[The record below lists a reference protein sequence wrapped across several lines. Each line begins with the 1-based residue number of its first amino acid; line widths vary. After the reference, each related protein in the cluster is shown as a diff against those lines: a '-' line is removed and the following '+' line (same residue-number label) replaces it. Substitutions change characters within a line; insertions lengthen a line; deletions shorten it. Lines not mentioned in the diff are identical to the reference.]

1 MNDCIFCR
9 ILAGEI
15 PSKKLYEDEQC
26 LAFYDIQPLAP
37 QHFLVIPKAHI
48 ASAAELGEEQA
59 ALVGHI
65 FAVIAKLTKELGF
78 ADGFRVVTNC
88 GEDAGQTVKHLHF
101 HVLGGKT
108 LDYVVVPGSGEEA
121 DYANLNV
128 KGKVAL
134 VSRGVTT
141 FAEKHEMAHA
151 KGAAACIVYNTEAG
165 MINMSIDSFPIPA
178 IFIS

>member
-1 MNDCIFCR
+1 MSNIKNPQSNPLKSSAPVRPPGGDTTPKKVYVCSPFRPTAVSLTDRAEEQRSNIERALKACR
-9 ILAGEI
+9 ILAMMG
-15 PSKKLYEDEQC
+15 
-26 LAFYDIQPLAP
+26 IQPLAP

-108 LDYVVVPGSGEEA
+108 LGSF
-121 DYANLNV
+121 N
-128 KGKVAL
+128 
-134 VSRGVTT
+134 
-141 FAEKHEMAHA
+141 
-151 KGAAACIVYNTEAG
+151 
-165 MINMSIDSFPIPA
+165 
-178 IFIS
+178 